1 MAYKKKKETVLI
13 SEFDKYKKICQLRKS
28 HSPIT
33 ILFCT
38 KDLPDEWLIDVV
50 EYKTR
55 SGVVVD
61 SYYITSKEMP
71 GYIDFCGRAGHT
83 ILTKF

>member
-1 MAYKKKKETVLI
+1 MKKKKEKKTKYI
-13 SEFDKYKKICQLRKS
+13 SEFNNYKKICQLNKH

-38 KDLPDEWLIDVV
+38 DDLPDEWLIDVV
-50 EYKTR
+50 EYRTK

-61 SYYITSKEMP
+61 NYGVNAKTLQDYIN
-71 GYIDFCGRAGHT
+71 FCGKDGF
-83 ILTKF
+83 TKITQF